1 MGWLETIFRTL
12 LFWLDSIIYKF
23 IPTVYNLLV
32 NIAETSIFSEDVF
45 ISFSDRI
52 YTLLGVFMLFKVSFS
67 ILTYV
72 VDPDAFTDKNKGF
85 GKLISNIIITL
96 VLLILTPFIFTYAME
111 LQGIILKDNLIG
123 KLFSTNGVNTTV
135 VADPGNTM
143 AYETFKAF
151 YYFDVDRYKFNF
163 YEEGD
168 PGYTSQ
174 CVKAVASNINFDCV
188 KSIEGIDD
196 DSLERLK
203 KNLTYSHH
211 TSSINVY
218 LDSGIAIMR
227 DSNDNYVMTYTTIFS
242 TITGV
247 VMILLL
253 IVFCFDIA
261 VRSVKL
267 GFLRMLAPVPIISR
281 IDPKK
286 GKEVFDKWVKT
297 CINTYLDLFI
307 RLLAIYFAI
316 FVITQIIDLRFV
328 DAVTGQEMGEVN
340 PFVKVFIILGA
351 LLFAKQL
358 PKLISDLTGMK
369 MDGKFT
375 LNPLKKMSEV
385 PIAGKAANL
394 AIGGADS
401 WIHGNGFMAGVKRN
415 WKNIP
420 LTGGDGKTSIWDT
433 ADRKMRR
440 EIKEKRDTARQ
451 RYEGL
456 DRQRKLEE
464 QLELGSKYS
473 GQAPELIFEGAY
485 LDSYNNVK
493 AAKGKMYAWE
503 NYVKKVESDYQAA
516 VTNYGADSIEASTAY
531 ESLKKANE
539 NYGKAKGQYEY
550 RNSLHNEMKKQMPE
564 YAKIEDAIEAFEKTG
579 GASISSPP
587 EIVSQSNQSS
597 TTPKHGPNGK
607 GDPVSGAINP
617 NTSKKKLKKLAK
629 QEKEQRRK
637 EYEQRNKQ

>member
-12 LFWLDSIIYKF
+12 LFWLDSIVYKF

-45 ISFSDRI
+45 TLFSNRI

-196 DSLERLK
+196 DTLERLK

-218 LDSGIAIMR
+218 MDVGIAIMR
-227 DSNDNYVMTYTTIFS
+227 DSNDDYVMTYTSVFS
-242 TITGV
+242 TLTGV

-297 CINTYLDLFI
+297 CMSTYLDLFI

-316 FVITQIIDLRFV
+316 FVITQIIDLRFT
-328 DAVTGQEMGEVN
+328 DAVTGQEIGQIN

>member
-12 LFWLDSIIYKF
+12 LFWLDSIVYKF

-45 ISFSDRI
+45 TLFSNRI

-67 ILTYV
+67 ILTYI

-85 GKLISNIIITL
+85 GKLISNIIMTL
-96 VLLILTPFIFTYAME
+96 ALLIFTPYIFTYAME

-151 YYFDVDRYKFNF
+151 YYFDVDRYPECDSDNF
-163 YEEGD
+163 TGNNAD
-168 PGYTSQ
+168 FS
-174 CVKAVASNINFDCV
+174 CIDNIS
-188 KSIEGIDD
+188 SIEDTA
-196 DSLERLK
+196 SLR
-203 KNLTYSHH
+203 KNLEYAHFTG
-211 TSSINVY
+211 SISVY

-351 LLFAKQL
+351 LMFAKQL

-420 LTGGDGKTSIWDT
+420 ITGGDGKTSIFDT
-433 ADRKMRR
+433 ADRKMRK
-440 EIKEKRDTARQ
+440 EINEKRDMARQ
-451 RYEGL
+451 KYEGKK
-456 DRQRKLEE
+456 DFNDIHEKWEKGDKVRQKFDGLHVSNPTLFPNTGNDFAKNFDDGNNLAAYKAAYRNDQFIQSLMKVDQQDAKNKSISNGLE
-464 QLELGSKYS
+464 
-473 GQAPELIFEGAY
+473 I
-485 LDSYNNVK
+485 VK
-493 AAKGKMYAWE
+493 AGGTFTY
-503 NYVKKVESDYQAA
+503 NGITYSVSG
-516 VTNYGADSIEASTAY
+516 TGHADSLADLNAEAIKASKTL
-531 ESLKKANE
+531 EGLKAVHETMRKT
-539 NYGKAKGQYEY
+539 YSDDAKTQ
-550 RNSLHNEMKKQMPE
+550 
-564 YAKIEDAIEAFEKTG
+564 DAITFRKNNH
-579 GASISSPP
+579 
-587 EIVSQSNQSS
+587 V
-597 TTPKHGPNGK
+597 
-607 GDPVSGAINP
+607 DPTI
-617 NTSKKKLKKLAK
+617 
-629 QEKEQRRK
+629 
-637 EYEQRNKQ
+637 

>member
-12 LFWLDSIIYKF
+12 LFWLDSIVYKF

-45 ISFSDRI
+45 TLFSNRI

-67 ILTYV
+67 ILTYI

-85 GKLISNIIITL
+85 GKLISNIIMTL

-111 LQGIILKDNLIG
+111 LQGIILKDNIIG

-151 YYFDVDRYKFNF
+151 YYFDVDRYPECDSDNF
-163 YEEGD
+163 TGNNADFSCIE
-168 PGYTSQ
+168 
-174 CVKAVASNINFDCV
+174 NIS
-188 KSIEGIDD
+188 SIEDTA
-196 DSLERLK
+196 SLR
-203 KNLTYSHH
+203 KNLEYAHFTG
-211 TSSINVY
+211 SISVY

-227 DSNDNYVMTYTTIFS
+227 DSDGNYVMTYTTIFS

-261 VRSVKL
+261 IRSVKL
-267 GFLRMLAPVPIISR
+267 GFLKMLAPVPIISR

-286 GKEVFDKWVKT
+286 GKDVFDKWVKT

-358 PKLISDLTGMK
+358 PKLIEDLTGMK

-579 GASISSPP
+579 GASISGPP
-587 EIVSQSNQSS
+587 ELMSQSNQSS

-607 GDPVSGAINP
+607 GDPVPGVRNP
-617 NTSKKKLKKLAK
+617 NTSKKKLKRQKK
-629 QEKEQRRK
+629 Q
-637 EYEQRNKQ
+637 

>member
-12 LFWLDSIIYKF
+12 LFWLDSIVYKF

-45 ISFSDRI
+45 TLFSNRI

-67 ILTYV
+67 ILTYI

-85 GKLISNIIITL
+85 GKLISNIIMTL
-96 VLLILTPFIFTYAME
+96 ALLIFTPYIFTYAME

-168 PGYTSQ
+168 QGYTSQ
-174 CVKAVASNINFDCV
+174 CENAVASNINFDCV

-196 DSLERLK
+196 DTLERLK

-218 LDSGIAIMR
+218 MDVGIAIMR
-227 DSNDNYVMTYTTIFS
+227 DSNDDYVMTYTSVFS
-242 TITGV
+242 TLTGV

-420 LTGGDGKTSIWDT
+420 ITGGDGKTSIFDT
-433 ADRKMRR
+433 ADRKMRK
-440 EIKEKRDTARQ
+440 EINEKRDMARQ
-451 RYEGL
+451 KYEGKK
-456 DRQRKLEE
+456 DFNDIHEKWEKGDKVRQKFDGLHVSNPTLFPNTGNDFAKNFDDGNNLAAYKAAYRNDQFIQSLMKVDQQDAKNKSISNGLE
-464 QLELGSKYS
+464 
-473 GQAPELIFEGAY
+473 I
-485 LDSYNNVK
+485 VK
-493 AAKGKMYAWE
+493 AGGTFTY
-503 NYVKKVESDYQAA
+503 NGITYSVSG
-516 VTNYGADSIEASTAY
+516 TGHADSLADLNAEAIKASKTL
-531 ESLKKANE
+531 EGLKAVHETMRKT
-539 NYGKAKGQYEY
+539 YSDDAKTQ
-550 RNSLHNEMKKQMPE
+550 
-564 YAKIEDAIEAFEKTG
+564 DAITFRKNNH
-579 GASISSPP
+579 
-587 EIVSQSNQSS
+587 V
-597 TTPKHGPNGK
+597 
-607 GDPVSGAINP
+607 DPTI
-617 NTSKKKLKKLAK
+617 
-629 QEKEQRRK
+629 
-637 EYEQRNKQ
+637 

>member
-1 MGWLETIFRTL
+1 MGVLETIFRTL
-12 LFWLDSIIYKF
+12 LFWLDSIVYKF

-45 ISFSDRI
+45 TLFSNRI

-67 ILTYV
+67 ILTYI

-151 YYFDVDRYKFNF
+151 YYFDVDRYPECDSDNF
-163 YEEGD
+163 TGD
-168 PGYTSQ
+168 NADFS
-174 CVKAVASNINFDCV
+174 CIDNIS
-188 KSIEGIDD
+188 SIEDTA
-196 DSLERLK
+196 SLR
-203 KNLTYSHH
+203 KNLEYAHFTG
-211 TSSINVY
+211 SISVY

-227 DSNDNYVMTYTTIFS
+227 DYDDNYVMNYTSVFS
-242 TITGV
+242 TLTGV

>member
-12 LFWLDSIIYKF
+12 LFWLDSIVYKF

-45 ISFSDRI
+45 TLFSNRI

-85 GKLISNIIITL
+85 GKLISNIIMTL
-96 VLLILTPFIFTYAME
+96 ALLIFTPYIFTYAME

-196 DSLERLK
+196 DTLERLK

-218 LDSGIAIMR
+218 MDVGIAIMR
-227 DSNDNYVMTYTTIFS
+227 DSNDDYVMTYTSVFS
-242 TITGV
+242 TLTGV

-297 CINTYLDLFI
+297 CMSTYLDLFI

-316 FVITQIIDLRFV
+316 FVITQIIDLRFT
-328 DAVTGQEMGEVN
+328 DAVTGQEIGQIN

-358 PKLISDLTGMK
+358 PKLISDLTGAK
-369 MDGKFT
+369 LDGKFT
-375 LNPLKKMSEV
+375 LNPMSKLREVPLAGAGVTTAAALAGGAYTGYKAGVQAGHAGRGILQGMMGAGREISRKVPLMGAEKGAKNPRALNSGMQAGYKEITGKDFTRYSPWKELGKNKGQDEIDGLKKEKYAIQGEQAKLDAQLQSFYDQLTKAKTDEQKEKINQAIEENRSIYGKYSKNV
-385 PIAGKAANL
+385 SSIDDQIKDIKRLYHIDDSPKEDVDDARKAARKIFAGEQPRVSVELSNQNKQENFDNVVEQIYNDL
-394 AIGGADS
+394 GMENIDPSPGLNDDS
-401 WIHGNGFMAGVKRN
+401 YFESIAKEIDSDSNNNKRN
-415 WKNIP
+415 
-420 LTGGDGKTSIWDT
+420 
-433 ADRKMRR
+433 
-440 EIKEKRDTARQ
+440 
-451 RYEGL
+451 
-456 DRQRKLEE
+456 
-464 QLELGSKYS
+464 
-473 GQAPELIFEGAY
+473 
-485 LDSYNNVK
+485 
-493 AAKGKMYAWE
+493 
-503 NYVKKVESDYQAA
+503 
-516 VTNYGADSIEASTAY
+516 
-531 ESLKKANE
+531 
-539 NYGKAKGQYEY
+539 
-550 RNSLHNEMKKQMPE
+550 
-564 YAKIEDAIEAFEKTG
+564 
-579 GASISSPP
+579 
-587 EIVSQSNQSS
+587 
-597 TTPKHGPNGK
+597 
-607 GDPVSGAINP
+607 
-617 NTSKKKLKKLAK
+617 
-629 QEKEQRRK
+629 
-637 EYEQRNKQ
+637 

>member
-12 LFWLDSIIYKF
+12 LFWLDSIVYKF

-32 NIAETSIFSEDVF
+32 NIAETSIFSDYVF
-45 ISFSDRI
+45 TLFSNRI

-67 ILTYV
+67 ILTYI

-85 GKLISNIIITL
+85 GKLISNIIMTL
-96 VLLILTPFIFTYAME
+96 ALLIFTPYIFTYAME

-151 YYFDVDRYKFNF
+151 YYFDVDRYPECDSDNF
-163 YEEGD
+163 TGNNAD
-168 PGYTSQ
+168 FS
-174 CVKAVASNINFDCV
+174 CIDNIS
-188 KSIEGIDD
+188 SIEDTA
-196 DSLERLK
+196 SLR
-203 KNLTYSHH
+203 KNLEYAHFTG
-211 TSSINVY
+211 SISVY

-420 LTGGDGKTSIWDT
+420 ITGGDGKTSIFDT
-433 ADRKMRR
+433 ADRKMRK
-440 EIKEKRDTARQ
+440 EINEKRDMARQ
-451 RYEGL
+451 KYEGKK
-456 DRQRKLEE
+456 DFNDIHEKWEKGDKVRQKFDGLHVSNPTLFPNTGNDFAKNFDDGNNLAAYKAAYRNDQFIQSLMKVDQQDAKNKSISNGLE
-464 QLELGSKYS
+464 
-473 GQAPELIFEGAY
+473 I
-485 LDSYNNVK
+485 VK
-493 AAKGKMYAWE
+493 AGGTFTY
-503 NYVKKVESDYQAA
+503 NGITYSVSG
-516 VTNYGADSIEASTAY
+516 TGHADSLADLNAEAIKASKTL
-531 ESLKKANE
+531 EGLKAVHETMRKT
-539 NYGKAKGQYEY
+539 YSDDAKTQ
-550 RNSLHNEMKKQMPE
+550 
-564 YAKIEDAIEAFEKTG
+564 DAITFRKNNH
-579 GASISSPP
+579 
-587 EIVSQSNQSS
+587 V
-597 TTPKHGPNGK
+597 
-607 GDPVSGAINP
+607 DPTI
-617 NTSKKKLKKLAK
+617 
-629 QEKEQRRK
+629 
-637 EYEQRNKQ
+637 

>member
-12 LFWLDSIIYKF
+12 LFWLDSIVYKF

-45 ISFSDRI
+45 TLFSNRI

-67 ILTYV
+67 ILTYI

-151 YYFDVDRYKFNF
+151 YYFDVDRYPECDSDNF
-163 YEEGD
+163 TGNNAD
-168 PGYTSQ
+168 FS
-174 CVKAVASNINFDCV
+174 CIDNIS
-188 KSIEGIDD
+188 SIEDTA
-196 DSLERLK
+196 SLR
-203 KNLTYSHH
+203 KNLEYAHFTG
-211 TSSINVY
+211 SISVY

-297 CINTYLDLFI
+297 CMSTYLDLFI

-316 FVITQIIDLRFV
+316 FVITQIIDLRFT
-328 DAVTGQEMGEVN
+328 DAVTGQEIGQIN

-358 PKLISDLTGMK
+358 PKLISDLTGAK
-369 MDGKFT
+369 LDGKFT
-375 LNPLKKMSEV
+375 LNPMSKLREVPLAGAGVTTAAALAGGAYTGYKAGVQAGHAGRGILQGMMGAGREISRKVPLMGAEKGAKNPRALNSGMQAGYKEITGKDFTRYSPWKELGKNKGQDEIDGLKKEKYAIQGEQAKLDAQLQSFYDQLTKAKTDEQKEKINQAIEENRSIYGKYSKNV
-385 PIAGKAANL
+385 SSIDDQIKDIKRLYHIDDSPKEDVDDARKAARKIFAGEQPRVSVELSNQNKQENFDNVVEQIYNDL
-394 AIGGADS
+394 GMENIDPSPGLNDDS
-401 WIHGNGFMAGVKRN
+401 YFESIAKEIDSDSNNNKRN
-415 WKNIP
+415 
-420 LTGGDGKTSIWDT
+420 
-433 ADRKMRR
+433 
-440 EIKEKRDTARQ
+440 
-451 RYEGL
+451 
-456 DRQRKLEE
+456 
-464 QLELGSKYS
+464 
-473 GQAPELIFEGAY
+473 
-485 LDSYNNVK
+485 
-493 AAKGKMYAWE
+493 
-503 NYVKKVESDYQAA
+503 
-516 VTNYGADSIEASTAY
+516 
-531 ESLKKANE
+531 
-539 NYGKAKGQYEY
+539 
-550 RNSLHNEMKKQMPE
+550 
-564 YAKIEDAIEAFEKTG
+564 
-579 GASISSPP
+579 
-587 EIVSQSNQSS
+587 
-597 TTPKHGPNGK
+597 
-607 GDPVSGAINP
+607 
-617 NTSKKKLKKLAK
+617 
-629 QEKEQRRK
+629 
-637 EYEQRNKQ
+637 

>member
-12 LFWLDSIIYKF
+12 LFWLDSIVYKF

-45 ISFSDRI
+45 TLFSNRI

-67 ILTYV
+67 ILTYI

-85 GKLISNIIITL
+85 GKLISNIIMTL

-111 LQGIILKDNLIG
+111 LQGIILKDNIIG

-151 YYFDVDRYKFNF
+151 YYFDVDRYPECDSDNF
-163 YEEGD
+163 TGNNADFSCIE
-168 PGYTSQ
+168 
-174 CVKAVASNINFDCV
+174 NIS
-188 KSIEGIDD
+188 SIEDTA
-196 DSLERLK
+196 SLR
-203 KNLTYSHH
+203 KNLEYAHFTG
-211 TSSINVY
+211 SISVY

-227 DSNDNYVMTYTTIFS
+227 DSDGNYVMTYTTIFS

-261 VRSVKL
+261 IRSVKL

-286 GKEVFDKWVKT
+286 GKDVFDKWVKT

-351 LLFAKQL
+351 LMFAKQL
-358 PKLISDLTGMK
+358 PKLIEDLTGMK

-394 AIGGADS
+394 AIGGIDS
-401 WIHGNGFMAGVKRN
+401 KIHGNGFMAGVKRN
-415 WKNIP
+415 WKNVP

-473 GQAPELIFEGAY
+473 GKAPELIFEGAY

-493 AAKGKMYAWE
+493 EAKGKMYAWE

-579 GASISSPP
+579 GASISGPP
-587 EIVSQSNQSS
+587 ELMSQSNQSS

-607 GDPVSGAINP
+607 GDPVPGVRNP
-617 NTSKKKLKKLAK
+617 NTSKKKLKRQKK
-629 QEKEQRRK
+629 Q
-637 EYEQRNKQ
+637 

>member
-12 LFWLDSIIYKF
+12 LFWLDSIVYKF

-45 ISFSDRI
+45 TLFSNRI

-151 YYFDVDRYKFNF
+151 YYFDVDRYPECDSDNF
-163 YEEGD
+163 TGNNAD
-168 PGYTSQ
+168 FS
-174 CVKAVASNINFDCV
+174 CIDNIS
-188 KSIEGIDD
+188 SIEDTA
-196 DSLERLK
+196 SLR
-203 KNLTYSHH
+203 KNLEYAHFTG
-211 TSSINVY
+211 SISVY

-351 LLFAKQL
+351 LMFAKQL
-358 PKLISDLTGMK
+358 PKLISDLTGAK
-369 MDGKFT
+369 LDGKFT
-375 LNPLKKMSEV
+375 LSPLKKLGEV
-385 PIAGKAANL
+385 PLAGGALAAGAVMAGGGALALGRGGANL
-394 AIGGADS
+394 IGGGLKKGVGTGLS
-401 WIHGNGFMAGVKRN
+401 KLSGGRVGTGLMNSGNRTLGNTKTAMQRRWSRSGEEARGRFSASG
-415 WKNIP
+415 
-420 LTGGDGKTSIWDT
+420 LLGGEYKGDT
-433 ADRKMRR
+433 AGAMYRKEREELAKKGRQADMDIAEQRSLWDLGNRSNNAVSLDANSTFSDYRR
-440 EIKEKRDTARQ
+440 AGFKSEEFIRSLQSIEDNKVRLDLERSNLRQ
-451 RYEGL
+451 MQYDFEHGL
-456 DRQRKLEE
+456 
-464 QLELGSKYS
+464 
-473 GQAPELIFEGAY
+473 
-485 LDSYNNVK
+485 NNVTAQMVAEAEKNYEK
-493 AAKGKMYAWE
+493 AQKAVSSAEE
-503 NYVKKVESDYQAA
+503 NHSKFIAPRHAQDAELEKARKV
-516 VTNYGADSIEASTAY
+516 
-531 ESLKKANE
+531 
-539 NYGKAKGQYEY
+539 AKGQ
-550 RNSLHNEMKKQMPE
+550 RP
-564 YAKIEDAIEAFEKTG
+564 
-579 GASISSPP
+579 
-587 EIVSQSNQSS
+587 
-597 TTPKHGPNGK
+597 
-607 GDPVSGAINP
+607 
-617 NTSKKKLKKLAK
+617 
-629 QEKEQRRK
+629 
-637 EYEQRNKQ
+637 

>member
-12 LFWLDSIIYKF
+12 LFWLDSIVYKF

-32 NIAETSIFSEDVF
+32 NIAETSIFSDYVF
-45 ISFSDRI
+45 TLFSNRI

-67 ILTYV
+67 ILTYI

-85 GKLISNIIITL
+85 GKLISNIIMTL
-96 VLLILTPFIFTYAME
+96 ALLIFTPYIFTYAME

-151 YYFDVDRYKFNF
+151 YYFDVDRYPECDSDNF
-163 YEEGD
+163 TGNNADFSCIE
-168 PGYTSQ
+168 
-174 CVKAVASNINFDCV
+174 NIS
-188 KSIEGIDD
+188 SIEDTA
-196 DSLERLK
+196 SLR
-203 KNLTYSHH
+203 KNLEYAHFTG
-211 TSSINVY
+211 SISVY

-227 DSNDNYVMTYTTIFS
+227 DSDGNYVMTYTTIFS

-261 VRSVKL
+261 IRSVKL

-351 LLFAKQL
+351 LMFAKQL
-358 PKLISDLTGMK
+358 PKLIEDLTGMK

-375 LNPLKKMSEV
+375 LNPMSKLREV
-385 PIAGKAANL
+385 PLVGAGVTTAAAL
-394 AIGGADS
+394 AGGAYT
-401 WIHGNGFMAGVKRN
+401 GYKAGVQAGHPGRG
-415 WKNIP
+415 
-420 LTGGDGKTSIWDT
+420 LFQGMMG
-433 ADRKMRR
+433 ARR
-440 EIKEKRDTARQ
+440 EIKGKVPLMGAEKGAKSPRALNSGMQAGYKEITGKDYTHYSPWKNIGHDYGQSEIDDLKNQKYAIQGEQAKLDAQLQSFYDQLTKAKTAEERDKINKAIEVNRSI
-451 RYEGL
+451 YG
-456 DRQRKLEE
+456 
-464 QLELGSKYS
+464 KYS
-473 GQAPELIFEGAY
+473 KNISSIDDQIKDIKRLYHID
-485 LDSYNNVK
+485 DSPKKDVDEARK
-493 AAKGKMYAWE
+493 AAGKILAGTQPRVSVELTNQNKHESFDNVVEQIYNDLGME
-503 NYVKKVESDYQAA
+503 SIDQSPSLSDDNYFESIVKEIDSD
-516 VTNYGADSIEASTAY
+516 
-531 ESLKKANE
+531 
-539 NYGKAKGQYEY
+539 
-550 RNSLHNEMKKQMPE
+550 
-564 YAKIEDAIEAFEKTG
+564 
-579 GASISSPP
+579 
-587 EIVSQSNQSS
+587 SN
-597 TTPKHGPNGK
+597 N
-607 GDPVSGAINP
+607 
-617 NTSKKKLKKLAK
+617 
-629 QEKEQRRK
+629 
-637 EYEQRNKQ
+637 NKSD